1 MADKDKST
9 TGVLDSY
16 YAERDSREINES
28 AYGKEKTRTEK
39 NLVEADIA
47 KRRRDN
53 QYQKASLLEK
63 KKMIQA
69 EKEELE
75 LAQKRTAN
83 FKEQLK
89 LQELINEKTERY
101 EKLNKAIAEADKK
114 KLGAAE
120 KQAKLQ
126 EKLLNYS
133 SKLDQL
139 KAEKNAGLLS
149 DDEFR
154 NQKKA
159 AASELGVSESLGDI
173 FNKFLGTGSPILKT
187 VKAGLNILTTIG
199 KTTDKAVNEALDTYT
214 KGLAKVDTRLQ
225 GFSDRQEWAGKYY
238 ENISEKLTTA
248 VNTSPFISQKK
259 LLENVISLAD
269 SGIAYNLEQ
278 RAYIATISDK
288 IASTFDALDQNL
300 TRLIRIQQ
308 ADMTT
313 SQLGAE
319 YDLTRFF
326 NNMFQDTSYL
336 NQIYDNVQGAIIDA
350 TSQLSRDEATAFNY
364 NVQKWLGSLY
374 ALGASDSLIN
384 SIAQGIN
391 YLGTGNVSA
400 FNSNEGLRN
409 LFAMSANRAGM
420 SFSDIL
426 TSGLNA
432 GTTNDLLRAMVL
444 YLQEIAGSGNQV
456 VKSAYGGVMGVG
468 SLADLRAVRNLSP
481 SDIAS
486 IYGNNNIASWTDAMV
501 IANTGINQ
509 GVSARTH
516 FNEMVD
522 NVIDNLLFGWGSEL
536 LSSDV
541 AFKAWKISD
550 KIGNSFGSGIVG
562 QIADVVTNLIKGV
575 AGASSLF
582 TYVKDSGDLAN
593 LARNAFSSG
602 LSASIASWS
611 EYTSRGGNYLDTIAG
626 IPTTGI
632 SYSGATSYGNASG
645 AAAYNLMKQ
654 ANAVTATSQSISGS
668 DWVITRSV
676 GDLYSELFEKQTTPI
691 KVNLVSVGEEAAEKL
706 DGALMGKSGYEQLV
720 SIRNRLDN
728 EFDVDIKDND
738 VNAITSAISTMRAW

>member
-16 YAERDSREINES
+16 YAERDSREIYKS
-28 AYGKEKTRTEK
+28 ALDKEETRTEK

-114 KLGAAE
+114 KLGFAE

-126 EKLLNYS
+126 EKLQNYS

-139 KAEKNAGLLS
+139 RAEKSAGLITEE
-149 DDEFR
+149 EF
-154 NQKKA
+154 NKQKKA
-159 AASELGVSESLGDI
+159 AASEFGVSEGLGNL
-173 FNKFLGTGSPILKT
+173 FNKFLGGGSSV
-187 VKAGLNILTTIG
+187 VKAINSAASTIAG
-199 KTTDKAVNEALDTYT
+199 ATDKAVNAAIDTYT
-214 KGLAKVDTRLQ
+214 KGLSKVDTRLQ
-225 GFSDRQEWAGKYY
+225 GFNKRGEIYGSYWKEMSS
-238 ENISEKLTTA
+238 NITTA
-248 VNTSPFISQKK
+248 IGFSPYISQKS
-259 LLENVISLAD
+259 LLENVIKVTD
-269 SGIAYNLEQ
+269 SGIAYNVEQ
-278 RAYIATISDK
+278 RAYIATLSEK
-288 IASTFDALDQNL
+288 IATTFDALDQNL

-319 YDLTRFF
+319 ADLTNFF
-326 NNMFQDTSYL
+326 NNQFQDTSYL
-336 NQIYDNVQGAIIDA
+336 NQIYDSVQGAIIDA

-432 GTTNDLLRAMVL
+432 GTTNDLLRAMVM

-456 VKSAYGGVMGVG
+456 VKSAYGGVMGIN
-468 SLADLRAVRNLSP
+468 SLSDLRAVRNLSA

-486 IYGNNNIASWTDAMV
+486 IYDTNMSYNQAMT
-501 IANTGINQ
+501 IANAGIMN
-509 GVSARTH
+509 GVAARTH
-516 FNEMVD
+516 FSEMYD
-522 NVIDNLLFGWGSEL
+522 NVINNALFGWGQNLVGNKTSYLFWKTADL
-536 LSSDV
+536 LGDTVGGGKGGFLSGV
-541 AFKAWKISD
+541 LD
-550 KIGNSFGSGIVG
+550 KVS
-562 QIADVVTNLIKGV
+562 NLIKGV
-575 AGASSLF
+575 TGAISLID
-582 TYVKDSGDLAN
+582 YINDEALADLD
-593 LARNAFSSG
+593 RNSFSP
-602 LSASIASWS
+602 LTASILNWS

-632 SYSGATSYGNASG
+632 SYSGYTSYGNASG
-645 AAAYNLMKQ
+645 ATAYNLMKQ
-654 ANAVTATSQSISGS
+654 ANAVTATSQSIQGT

-691 KVNLVSVGEEAAEKL
+691 KVNLVAVGEEAAEKL